1 MVGEY
6 GATRRAGPAP
16 PRKTSAQ
23 LVLVFLAVLAYA
35 SAGANLV
42 VGGWAPNTYMLL
54 IAGGILFNAVQ
65 GIALRRCRCGRPFSA
80 RGSGIGVRAGR
91 SG

>member
-6 GATRRAGPAP
+6 GATRRAGAVA

-35 SAGANLV
+35 SAGVNLV

-65 GIALRRCRCGRPFSA
+65 GIALRRCRCDRPFSA
-80 RGSGIGVRAGR
+80 RV
-91 SG
+91 